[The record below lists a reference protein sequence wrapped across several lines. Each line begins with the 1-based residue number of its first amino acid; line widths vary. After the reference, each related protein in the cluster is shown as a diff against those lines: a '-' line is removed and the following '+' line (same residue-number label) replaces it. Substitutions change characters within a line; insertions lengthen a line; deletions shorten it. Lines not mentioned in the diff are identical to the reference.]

1 MEDKF
6 SENRTRKQK
15 EKKAG
20 EAEEQAV
27 TDRAVDGSCDR
38 AVLMQ
43 RLGFRD
49 RGQQHNAMEPV
60 SAVGNRM
67 KGSDMPVRIP
77 YSLRAEAV
85 LRPNMRSLSGM
96 AMASMLCRKFWMMRP
111 AERGSAIINSSGK
124 RAVT

>member
-49 RGQQHNAMEPV
+49 RGQQHN
-60 SAVGNRM
+60 GNGAGERR
-67 KGSDMPVRIP
+67 GEQD
-77 YSLRAEAV
+77 E
-85 LRPNMRSLSGM
+85 
-96 AMASMLCRKFWMMRP
+96 RK
-111 AERGSAIINSSGK
+111 
-124 RAVT
+124 